1 MPQGLYSDPFL
12 KALIRKESKL
22 AEEFFETIA
31 DSDFIGE
38 DEVVSCLEVPGWVLE
53 KAAIKACL
61 NPNLPSNKFEEL
73 LRDQKILSENF
84 WSIFKYPNLS
94 KSQIRNLMKNEDVN
108 VRGLALAHDH
118 GNKSELL
125 NFLKEQISTNNY
137 KCYVIISICQK
148 IELLDEVFNYLLSV
162 HEYGGASRTI
172 GEALWNNVTLSAE
185 QKAALVL
192 SGIKP
197 KVDDNSNFW
206 GNHNPQFI
214 SSLPFLQYLMAEFE
228 FSKRDRFEKVRT
240 FNPRIREFF
249 TSQGHH
255 LSVLIPGDESR
266 IEVTRDGLEDI
277 SALQLLNRL
286 FWTDLCQSGDFE
298 IYRRNAYR
306 TDDLFISHPIIGREF
321 EETDVEDATGLGGVF
336 IFNNQKWLLG
346 EEALP
351 TDRAI
356 QALTSYEE
364 SISTIAEEGSYENLG
379 AILVALV
386 INSPELASEYGF
398 ELNEEAEDWMTSV
411 ATELAEPDDF
421 DVSAQL
427 NPEFHEVLS
436 WKKLSDEKKRIL
448 FDFLALG
455 LKEHHS
461 KLRNDVIH
469 FLACMALHKDTPSEI
484 LEKLKHINVPLI
496 GEVLAS
502 RT

>member
-137 KCYVIISICQK
+137 KCYVIIGICQK

-228 FSKRDRFEKVRT
+228 FSKRERFEKLRA

-298 IYRRNAYR
+298 IYRRNA
-306 TDDLFISHPIIGREF
+306 
-321 EETDVEDATGLGGVF
+321 
-336 IFNNQKWLLG
+336 
-346 EEALP
+346 
-351 TDRAI
+351 
-356 QALTSYEE
+356 
-364 SISTIAEEGSYENLG
+364 
-379 AILVALV
+379 
-386 INSPELASEYGF
+386 
-398 ELNEEAEDWMTSV
+398 
-411 ATELAEPDDF
+411 
-421 DVSAQL
+421 
-427 NPEFHEVLS
+427 
-436 WKKLSDEKKRIL
+436 
-448 FDFLALG
+448 
-455 LKEHHS
+455 
-461 KLRNDVIH
+461 
-469 FLACMALHKDTPSEI
+469 
-484 LEKLKHINVPLI
+484 
-496 GEVLAS
+496 
-502 RT
+502 